1 MGIEQ
6 NKDVVLRLIDECVN
20 THRAELLADY
30 VDPGVRVHPGT
41 PGTAPDTEGLD
52 GLRAAFQ
59 RFRTTF
65 PDLHITAEQMLAEDD
80 LVAARWTATG
90 THSGELAGIAA
101 TGTAVRWSGTDLY
114 RFRDGRIVEWWR
126 NDDFVELLRQVG
138 HNPLDDTTGSRRRA
152 LAGEP
157 RP

>member
-6 NKDVVLRLIDECVN
+6 NKDVVRRLIDECVN
-20 THRAELLADY
+20 THRPELLGNY
-30 VDPGVRVHPGT
+30 VDPELRVHPGT

-52 GLRAAFQ
+52 GLREAFQ
-59 RFRTTF
+59 RFRATF
-65 PDLHITAEQMLAEDD
+65 PDLHITPEQMIAEGD

-90 THSGELAGIAA
+90 THSGDLAGITA
-101 TGTAVRWSGTDLY
+101 TGTPVRWSGTDMY
-114 RFRDGRIVEWWR
+114 RLVDGRIVEWWR
-126 NDDFVELLRQVG
+126 NDDFVGLLHQLGRD
-138 HNPLDDTTGSRRRA
+138 LDDATGPRRRA